1 MALTSVDKAEA
12 PGRALSFGQAV
23 NEALD
28 QALSGDERVVLLGE
42 DIADPAGGVFKTTL
56 GLSTKHGAHRVR
68 ATPISEQA
76 IVGAAIGAALAGLR
90 PVAEIMLMDFLAV
103 CLDQLAN
110 HAAKL
115 RYMSGGRTAVPLTI
129 RTQVGGGLGFGG
141 QHSQSLEAWLTHVP
155 GLKVVCPSTPADAK
169 GLLTA
174 CIEDDDPC
182 VFMESLSLLFAGDGP
197 VPEGRHVVPLGT
209 ADVKRTGSDV
219 TVVAWGR
226 TVGDSL
232 AAAEA
237 VSADGIAVEVVDL
250 RSLVPLDL
258 DAVLESAARTGR
270 VVVAH
275 AATRFGGF
283 GAEIASLVHERL
295 HADLAA
301 PVARV
306 GARYA
311 PVPFTPTLEQALFPS
326 ADRIAGCIR
335 TIVARQEEKA

>member
-1 MALTSVDKAEA
+1 MAVTTVDETTA
-12 PGRALSFGQAV
+12 PGRALTFGQAV

-28 QALSGDERVVLLGE
+28 QALSLDERVVLLGE

-68 ATPISEQA
+68 TTPISEQA

-115 RYMSGGRTAVPLTI
+115 RYMSGGRTGVPLTI

-155 GLKVVCPSTPADAK
+155 GLKVVCPATPADAK

-182 VFMESLSLLFAGDGP
+182 VFMETLTLLFAGEGP
-197 VPEGRHVVPLGT
+197 VPEGRHLVPLGS
-209 ADVKRTGSDV
+209 ADVKRAGSDV

-226 TVGDSL
+226 TVADSL
-232 AAAEA
+232 AAAETLA
-237 VSADGIAVEVVDL
+237 GEGLSVEVVDL

-258 DAVLESAARTGR
+258 DAVLASAARTGR

-283 GAEIASLVHERL
+283 GAEIASLIHEHL
-295 HADLAA
+295 HDQLAV
-301 PVARV
+301 PVTRV

-311 PVPFTPTLEQALFPS
+311 PTPFTPTLEAALLPS
-326 ADRIAGCIR
+326 ADRIAAGIR
-335 TIVARQEEKA
+335 TTVA